1 MGRKTKIQM
10 GNKMKEEI
18 EKTSTF
24 KQNQEMCK
32 WYFEQGKSEAQAE
45 TQKKVEEL
53 KKELQ
58 KSFDKCDWIDCD
70 AGQHNEFEI
79 IDKIFNPKNE
89 VTE

>member
-32 WYFEQGKSEAQAE
+32 WYFEQGKSQVQAE

-53 KKELQ
+53 LKRKFITNQGSEVVAVY
-58 KSFDKCDWIDCD
+58 SVN
-70 AGQHNEFEI
+70 G
-79 IDKIFNPKNE
+79 IFNPKSE
-89 VTE
+89 VKK